1 LDHRE
6 SGDSQI
12 VERELAD
19 SAKPTEDK
27 HGQAQDRAQLRG
39 WRFGFLET
47 PTLQIVISEE
57 EWGQKA

>member
-19 SAKPTEDK
+19 GAKLTEDK
-27 HGQAQDRAQLRG
+27 RGKAQDREQL
-39 WRFGFLET
+39 
-47 PTLQIVISEE
+47 
-57 EWGQKA
+57 